1 MEINEVKAI
10 VQEVE
15 GKVNDL
21 KSILADYEACKSAK
35 SKMYLL
41 AATSKFATELAG
53 NTQTAR

>member
-15 GKVNDL
+15 GKENDL
-21 KSILADYEACKSAK
+21 RSILADYEVCKSAK

-41 AATSKFATELAG
+41 AAMYKFATELSG
-53 NTQTAR
+53 NTQTAK

>member
-21 KSILADYEACKSAK
+21 KSILADYEVCKSAK

-41 AATSKFATELAG
+41 AAMYKFATELSG
-53 NTQTAR
+53 NTQTAK

>member
-1 MEINEVKAI
+1 MEINDVKAI

-21 KSILADYEACKSAK
+21 KSILADYEVCKSAK

-41 AATSKFATELAG
+41 AAMYKFATELSG
-53 NTQTAR
+53 NTQTAK